1 MVLEDR
7 YPDVDGLD
15 DLLPL
20 SLRILRFKMAAA
32 RRKIVRHGENTAV
45 PAEELPLVDLAPS
58 PESIAGERELLD
70 RLKQALPKLGER
82 CREIFRLK
90 LLGKTFPEIQQE
102 MGAASINTVYTWDSR
117 CRQKLLE
124 LMGGR
129 WEKR

>member
-15 DLLPL
+15 QLLPL

-32 RRKIVRHGENTAV
+32 RRKMVRRGENTAV
-45 PAEELPLVDLAPS
+45 GVDELPLMDMGPS
-58 PESIAGERELLD
+58 PEVMASDRELLE
-70 RLKQALPKLGER
+70 RIKQAVPKLGQR

-90 LLGKTFPEIQQE
+90 LLGKTFPEIQE
-102 MGAASINTVYTWDSR
+102 ELGAASINTVYTWDSR
-117 CRQKLLE
+117 CRQKLLD
-124 LMGGR
+124 LMGGK